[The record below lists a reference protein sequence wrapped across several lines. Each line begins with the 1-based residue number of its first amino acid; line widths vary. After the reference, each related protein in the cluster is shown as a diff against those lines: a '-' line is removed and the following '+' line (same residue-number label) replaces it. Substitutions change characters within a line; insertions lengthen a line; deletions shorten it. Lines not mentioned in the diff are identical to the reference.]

1 MLRQRQALASDPRNV
16 STPPPGFPQ
25 KANTACP
32 GRRSRSPPDPDPW
45 ENHSAKGLIPH
56 VEVAP
61 TRAGLRAGKDEVLER
76 ALQDLEQTLAQE
88 AKDKEKKAS

>member
-1 MLRQRQALASDPRNV
+1 M
-16 STPPPGFPQ
+16 
-25 KANTACP
+25 
-32 GRRSRSPPDPDPW
+32 
-45 ENHSAKGLIPH
+45 IPH